1 MISPAASANACSA
14 SGYPALFTSAVK
26 WLCCSRKPLNAPSR
40 RKRNPFRSEPD
51 QENIVRTKGRRHC
64 RCAWCSLCPLRLCA
78 LRVEFLLPS
87 RNRGAHLCACKS
99 CRRNPLG
106 IISFAYSRGVTL
118 IDSHPYEKHRGK
130 AGVAHPTD
138 QFFYFA
144 SRCRI
149 GFQADIGLI
158 GEVEQNVHL
167 QKNREG
173 GTRSFWAAR
182 LTPRTGV

>member
-40 RKRNPFRSEPD
+40 RKRNPFRGEPD

-106 IISFAYSRGVTL
+106 IISFAYSRGLTL
-118 IDSHPYEKHRGK
+118 IDSHPYIKNLRWGYCIPPHLASERLLSRTHVERT
-130 AGVAHPTD
+130 VAI
-138 QFFYFA
+138 F
-144 SRCRI
+144 
-149 GFQADIGLI
+149 GL
-158 GEVEQNVHL
+158 EL
-167 QKNREG
+167 
-173 GTRSFWAAR
+173 S
-182 LTPRTGV
+182 